1 MRKIQFRGRRKNDG
15 KWCYGDY
22 IRCGVRTYIRDRV
35 EDYYTE
41 VEFETVG
48 QFTGHTDK
56 NGKKIFEGDIIK
68 YETPGC
74 SVKYGTINFGE
85 YAINSDNPPLNIGF
99 YISWLNNPFVRQDLG
114 FWLEQREIVIAGNIQ
129 DNLELIKENTK

>member
-1 MRKIQFRGRRKNDG
+1 MREILFRGRSLITHE
-15 KWCYGDY
+15 WIYGDLFQHSEQ
-22 IRCGVRTYIRDRV
+22 RFVMAEGRN
-35 EDYYTE
+35 TE
-41 VEFETVG
+41 VEPETVG

-74 SVKYGTINFGE
+74 SVKYGTINFGK
-85 YAINSDNPPLNIGF
+85 YAINPDNPPLNIGF

-114 FWLEQREIVIAGNIQ
+114 FWLEHREIVIAGNIQ
-129 DNLELIKENTK
+129 DNLELIKEDTK